1 MTITITTGNSQVTD
15 FTAYIED
22 FSASFESA
30 GRGVFSNGLGGDYAG
45 AEAQI
50 TDTATPDAQAYILRD
65 DIVYSMSTHTLSGT
79 VSGIEL
85 GYGATATDAENGT
98 QDIALE
104 QLDYSIKFAPAV
116 DGADA
121 SAALIYGML
130 DADFEPLID
139 QLKAQNIRF
148 FGSGGD
154 DSFSGYAND
163 DRLKGGAGNDNL
175 QGNRGEDVLIGA
187 KGRDTLLGGGH
198 DDKLKGGVGR
208 DALKGGKGED
218 TLLGGAHNDK
228 LFGGSHND
236 VLNGGGGRDKLVGG
250 GGEDTFI
257 FKGDF
262 GRDVVRD
269 FTIGEDVLDLSALT
283 GEATSLDAFVDSATD
298 TGSRVI
304 YDMGDDGQNV
314 IILNGVSLDDL
325 TADDFLF

>member
-1 MTITITTGNSQVTD
+1 MTITITTGNRQVTD

-22 FSASFESA
+22 FSANFESA

-98 QDIALE
+98 QDIAVD
-104 QLDYSIKFAPAV
+104 QLDYSIEFSPAV

-130 DADFEPLID
+130 DADFDPLID
-139 QLKAQNIRF
+139 QLKAQDIRF
-148 FGSGGD
+148 FGSAGD
-154 DSFSGYAND
+154 DSFSGYGND
-163 DRLKGGAGNDNL
+163 DRLKGGLGNDRL

-187 KGRDTLLGGGH
+187 KGRDTLLGGAQ
-198 DDKLKGGVGR
+198 DDKLKGGLGR
-208 DALKGGKGED
+208 DVLKGGKGED
-218 TLLGGAHNDK
+218 TLLGGAHADK
-228 LFGGSHND
+228 LKGGAHND
-236 VLNGGGGRDKLVGG
+236 VLNGGGGRDKLIGG
-250 GGEDTFI
+250 SGEDTFI
-257 FKGDF
+257 FKGNF

-283 GEATSLDAFVDSATD
+283 DEATSLDAFVDAATD

-325 TADDFLF
+325 TADDFLS